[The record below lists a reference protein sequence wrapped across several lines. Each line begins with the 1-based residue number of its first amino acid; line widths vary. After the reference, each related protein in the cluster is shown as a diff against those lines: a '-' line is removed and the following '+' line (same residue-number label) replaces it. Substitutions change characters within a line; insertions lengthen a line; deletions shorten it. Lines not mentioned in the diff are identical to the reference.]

1 MGWSE
6 YQVGSNISTRK
17 FVEYQLGRFYGDL
30 GKIVKIEQGE
40 AQKIGRGRFK
50 TAFYVAVKSELS
62 GETYATVYLTERKNG
77 QILIKKIDE
86 TEGPCYYEASVRF
99 INLLSKPQNM
109 ESAWWRNRC
118 FEKYSEKEN
127 A

>member
-6 YQVGSNISTRK
+6 YQVGSNISTKK
-17 FVEYQLGRFYGDL
+17 FVEYQFGRFYGDL
-30 GKIVKIEQGE
+30 GKIVKI
-40 AQKIGRGRFK
+40 
-50 TAFYVAVKSELS
+50 
-62 GETYATVYLTERKNG
+62 VYLTERKNG

-86 TEGPCYYEASVRF
+86 SEGPCYYEASVRF
-99 INLLSKPQNM
+99 INLLSKPSNY

-118 FEKYSEKEN
+118 LERSI